1 MRWLTSLLI
10 FLGLSYAAAAQVA
23 YEGQKVGSIDLV
35 ADPRIDVESFR
46 SLVQQA
52 AGEPYSEQKVQASVA
67 ALKGTGRFNKV
78 DVKVKPDPAGLQ
90 VSFVLEPAFYIGML
104 QFPGAHK
111 AFTYTRLL
119 QVMNLPDQEV
129 YDKDRIPQAASALE
143 NFLHTNGFF
152 QAKVTPD
159 TQLDE
164 AHQLANINFNIAL
177 GKRAHIGM
185 VNVQGA
191 SPEENARLLH
201 SMRTLRALITHAALK
216 PGKNYSV
223 ERLNAGVGLLK
234 KRLAKEQRLA
244 YRVNVNPTQ
253 YHPENNHADISIIV
267 TPGPVV
273 SVRTTGARLSNFPFV
288 GGRRKKKLI
297 PIYEEGTIDRDLVN
311 EGQHNLINFFQE
323 KGYFDVQVK
332 TIFKREP
339 EKISLVYDI
348 TKGAKHRVDDISFQG
363 NRDLDDDE
371 LRAGLAIAQHHFLSR
386 GSFSDAL
393 LRKSVNNIEALYLN
407 AGFEEAKVTPE
418 VVDNEPDID
427 VSFQIFEGPRTVV
440 NSMKVEGNTSIP
452 LNELTPA
459 SGFQAHSSAPF
470 SPKRLSDDRSQ
481 ILAVYLN
488 RGYLNAEVKG
498 NISRHADDP
507 HQVDITY
514 AVVEHQQVRVSEV
527 VFLGHKVTRKSLLTK
542 TVDIAP
548 ETPLSQGKLLAAE
561 SELYNL
567 GIFDWASVGPRKQ
580 ITTQQ
585 DEEALIKVH
594 ESKRNTLTYGFGFE
608 ISRRGGNVP
617 AGTLAVPGLPT
628 VGLGNAKIVPSERTF
643 ASPRGTVEFTRR
655 NLLGLGETGSVSLL
669 MARLDQ
675 RLLATYIDPRF
686 RLTHWRSMVTLSAER
701 TTENPLFT
709 ARMGAASWQLERTL
723 DKERTTT
730 LQVRYRF
737 EKTSLT
743 DVLVPQIVLP
753 EDRSVRL
760 STVSGTLIH
769 DTRDKPLDAH
779 QGRYETLDLG
789 ITPGF
794 LGSSAGFARMLG
806 QYAYYKPVHSFVWAN
821 SIRLGLAKA
830 YGDSNIPASE
840 RFFSGGGTTLRGFP
854 INSAGPQRAVPVCSN
869 PADKSTCDLIRVPVG
884 GRQLFILNSELRIP
898 LSQIKDGL
906 GVVLFYDGGNV
917 YGPISI
923 KRFVSDYSNTVGFG
937 LRYNTPIGP
946 VRFDIGHNLNP
957 VTGIKA
963 TQFFIT
969 LGQAF

>member
-1 MRWLTSLLI
+1 
-10 FLGLSYAAAAQVA
+10 
-23 YEGQKVGSIDLV
+23 
-35 ADPRIDVESFR
+35 
-46 SLVQQA
+46 
-52 AGEPYSEQKVQASVA
+52 
-67 ALKGTGRFNKV
+67 
-78 DVKVKPDPAGLQ
+78 
-90 VSFVLEPAFYIGML
+90 ML
-104 QFPGAHK
+104 QFPGARK

-119 QVMNLPDQEV
+119 QVVNLPDQEV
-129 YDKDRIPQAASALE
+129 YGKDQIPQAASALE

-152 QAKVTPD
+152 QAKVNPD

-164 AHQLANINFNIAL
+164 PHQLANINFNIKL
-177 GKRAHIGM
+177 GKRAHIGN
-185 VNVQGA
+185 VNLQGG
-191 SPEENARLLH
+191 SPEENARLMH
-201 SMRTLRALITHAALK
+201 SMRTLRALMTHAALK
-216 PGKNYSV
+216 PGKTYTV
-223 ERLNAGVGLLK
+223 ERLNAALSLLK
-234 KRLAKEQRLA
+234 KRLAKEKRLA
-244 YRVNVNPTQ
+244 DRVNVNPTQ

-297 PIYEEGTIDRDLVN
+297 PIYEEGAIDRDLVN
-311 EGQHNLINFFQE
+311 EGQRNLINFFQE

-332 TIFKREP
+332 TIFKRTP
-339 EKISLVYDI
+339 EQISLVYDI
-348 TKGAKHRVDDISFQG
+348 NKSPKHRVDDISFQG
-363 NRDLDDDE
+363 NRDLTDDE
-371 LRAGLAIAQHHFLSR
+371 LRAGLAIAPHHFLSR
-386 GSFSDAL
+386 GSFSDTL
-393 LRKSVNNIEALYLN
+393 LRKSVNNIEAIYRN

-427 VSFQIFEGPRTVV
+427 ISFQIFEGPRTVV
-440 NSMKVEGNTSIP
+440 KSMKVEGNTSIP
-452 LNELTPA
+452 LNELTPTN
-459 SGFQAHSSAPF
+459 GFQVRPGAPF

-488 RGYLNAEVKG
+488 RGYLNAEVNG
-498 NISRHADDP
+498 NISRHTDDP
-507 HQVDITY
+507 HQVDIAY
-514 AVVEHQQVRVSEV
+514 AVVEHQQVRLCDV
-527 VFLGHKVTRKSLLTK
+527 VFLGQKVTRKSLLSK
-542 TVDIAP
+542 MVDIAP
-548 ETPLSQGKLLAAE
+548 VIPLSQGKLLAAE

-585 DEEALIKVH
+585 DEEALVKVH
-594 ESKRNTLTYGFGFE
+594 ESKRNTITYGFGFE
-608 ISRRGGNVP
+608 VSRRGGNVP
-617 AGTLAVPGLPT
+617 TGTLAVPGLPT
-628 VGLGNAKIVPSERTF
+628 VGLGNAKIVPSENTF
-643 ASPRGTVEFTRR
+643 ASPRGTIEFTRR
-655 NLLGLGETGSVSLL
+655 NIRGLGETGSIALL
-669 MARLDQ
+669 MSRLDQ
-675 RLLATYIDPRF
+675 RALATYIDPRF
-686 RLTHWRSMVTLSAER
+686 RRTHWRSMLTLSAER

-709 ARMGAASWQLERTL
+709 GRMGAASWQLERTL
-723 DKERTTT
+723 DAEKTTT

-753 EDRSVRL
+753 EDQSVRL
-760 STVSGTLIH
+760 STISGSLIH

-779 QGRYETLDLG
+779 HGHYETLDLG

-794 LGSSAGFARMLG
+794 LGSSAAFGRMLG
-806 QYAYYKPVHSFVWAN
+806 QYAYYKPVHSVVWAN

-830 YGDSNIPASE
+830 YGDSHVPTSE
-840 RFFSGGGTTLRGFP
+840 RFFSGGGNTLRGFP
-854 INSAGPQRAVPVCSN
+854 INGAGPQRTVPVCSN
-869 PADKSTCDLIRVPVG
+869 PDNKTTCDLIRVPEG

-923 KRFVSDYSNTVGFG
+923 KRFVSDYTNTVGFG